1 MAEAASQAPRRNKR
15 VLFGAA
21 VVALLVAAAAAAPL
35 LAPHDPLEQNLL
47 LSFLPPFW
55 RSGGDPGFPLGTDG
69 LGRDILSRLIYGA
82 RIALAVALVAATLA
96 ALLGTVLGLLAGY
109 YGGLI
114 DALVSRLVDV
124 WMSFPPVLLSVVL
137 AAVVGAGLKAVILA
151 IIVVDWT
158 RFCRI
163 VRAEVLVQREQDY
176 VLAAVTIGLG
186 RGRVLVAEI
195 LPNLVPTLIVLLT
208 LEMGIAVI
216 VEAILSFVGLS
227 VASDAPTWG
236 GLIQEGRLYIN
247 QAWWMM
253 ALPMLCIILTVLGF
267 NALGDGLRESLDPVL
282 RR

>member
-124 WMSFPPVLLSVVL
+124 WMSFPPLSSSTGRAF
-137 AAVVGAGLKAVILA
+137 AASCAPRS
-151 IIVVDWT
+151 W
-158 RFCRI
+158 
-163 VRAEVLVQREQDY
+163 
-176 VLAAVTIGLG
+176 
-186 RGRVLVAEI
+186 
-195 LPNLVPTLIVLLT
+195 
-208 LEMGIAVI
+208 
-216 VEAILSFVGLS
+216 SS
-227 VASDAPTWG
+227 ASRTMSWP
-236 GLIQEGRLYIN
+236 R
-247 QAWWMM
+247 
-253 ALPMLCIILTVLGF
+253 
-267 NALGDGLRESLDPVL
+267 
-282 RR
+282 